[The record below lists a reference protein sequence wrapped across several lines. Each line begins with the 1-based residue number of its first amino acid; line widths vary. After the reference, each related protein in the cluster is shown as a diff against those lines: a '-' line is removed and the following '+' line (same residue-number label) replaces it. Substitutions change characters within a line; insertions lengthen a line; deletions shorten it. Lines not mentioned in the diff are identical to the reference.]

1 MDLYRTVIEIK
12 GDICQIFP
20 PVVFSAPADGDSLE
34 FCKGVGSIK
43 TRMTPLSECQKVWRY
58 VHSFNHTIGTGVDRR
73 TERRTKLIKQYR
85 ALYAL
90 PADAR

>member
-1 MDLYRTVIEIK
+1 MDLSRTVFEIK
-12 GDICQIFP
+12 GDICKNFP

-43 TRMTPLSECQKVWRY
+43 TRMAPLSECQKVWRY
-58 VHSFNHTIGTGVDRR
+58 VHSFHTIGTGVD
-73 TERRTKLIKQYR
+73 RRTKLIKQYR